1 MKWLNDCLEMKELNS
16 YMYVE
21 MKDLDGYL
29 EMKELM
35 NRSSKHVLLSV
46 RWQSQSVNDCTQK

>member
-1 MKWLNDCLEMKELNS
+1 MKELNS

-46 RWQSQSVNDCTQK
+46 RWQSQSVNDCTQN